1 MVNEDKI
8 ILYSTHCPK
17 CKILEKKLK
26 DKGVPYSEI
35 NDANEMIKKGFT
47 EVPML
52 EVDGIPYT
60 FGEAA
65 KWLNNFNVGV

>member
-1 MVNEDKI
+1 MVKEEKI

-17 CKILEKKLK
+17 CTILEKKLK

-52 EVDGIPYT
+52 LVNGAVYN
-60 FGEAA
+60 FGEAI
-65 KWLNNFNVGV
+65 KWVNNI